1 MGNTTYLAADAK
13 LPYCRGCGH
22 ALVVRQLSRALEG
35 LALPSRSIV
44 LTTDIGCVGLA
55 DSLFPYVHT
64 VHTTH
69 GRSTAMAI
77 GMALAEAVLPA
88 SGLKPIVMIGDGGA
102 MIGLL
107 HLVHAA
113 QLNVDVTVLVHNNFL
128 FGMTGG
134 QHSAFT
140 PLDWCTSTT
149 PEGNRVPP
157 LDILALLR
165 AAHAGFLD
173 RQFATDGDLNAV
185 IADAIAYP
193 GFSLVEILEIC
204 TGYGGLKNLSK
215 GAALHEVASRQGYA
229 IGRLEAEQ
237 PRPAFTKLYR
247 REIEW
252 KTTPLLVKDGPGVV
266 DRGVEAANHHPLP
279 PPPAEEGN
287 QLYDREESRSAS
299 LQFAGA
305 LDSRLKVQDSKPL
318 HIVIAGTAGERVQS
332 SAALLCRAALSAGL
346 YTTQKN
352 DNPVTQGSGFSLSE
366 ICLSPQPI
374 QYTGMESADVVIA
387 VSQDGW
393 NELKANGTLDAL
405 TPGSLLVLDSEL
417 ESESPTGQLLR
428 QPFRHDATPKRAALA
443 AIAFWLG
450 KEPVVPNAAWQSVL
464 AALPVERRADVTEAL
479 RIGANLA
486 RRGGA
491 HAA

>member
-1 MGNTTYLAADAK
+1 MQDTSYLASDAK

-22 ALVVRQLSRALEG
+22 ALVVRQMSRALEG
-35 LALPSRSIV
+35 LAFPARSIV

-55 DSLFPYVHT
+55 DSLFPRLHT

-113 QLNVDVTVLVHNNFL
+113 QLNVDITVLVHNNFL

-140 PLDWCTSTT
+140 PLGWVTATT
-149 PEGNRVPP
+149 PHGNRIPP
-157 LDILALLR
+157 LDLLALLR
-165 AAHAGFLD
+165 AAHAGFLA
-173 RQFATDGDLNAV
+173 RQFATDSNLDAV

-204 TGYGGLKNLSK
+204 TGYG
-215 GAALHEVASRQGYA
+215 ALGNKATGTTLREVASRQGYS
-229 IGRLEAEQ
+229 IGRVEAEQ
-237 PRPAFTKLYR
+237 PRPTFAQLFR
-247 REIEW
+247 QEIES
-252 KTTPLLVKDGPGVV
+252 
-266 DRGVEAANHHPLP
+266 LP
-279 PPPAEEGN
+279 PHIVLAQTPIQEG
-287 QLYDREESRSAS
+287 
-299 LQFAGA
+299 AGNSKPDNH
-305 LDSRLKVQDSKPL
+305 DSRFQMQDSRPL
-318 HIVIAGTAGERVQS
+318 HVVIAGTAGERVQS
-332 SAALLCRAALSAGL
+332 SAALLCRAALSAGV

-366 ICLSPQPI
+366 ICLSPRPI
-374 QYTGMESADVVIA
+374 VYTGMENADVVIV

-393 NELKANGTLDAL
+393 NELMANGTLAQL
-405 TPGSLLVLDSEL
+405 TPSALLVVDAEL
-417 ESESPTGQLLR
+417 EIANPPGRVLR
-428 QPFRHDATPKRAALA
+428 QPFRRDAAPKRAALA

-450 KEPVVPNAAWQSVL
+450 IEPVIPIAAWD
-464 AALPVERRADVTEAL
+464 AALASYPVERRENLLEAL

-486 RRGGA
+486 SQRGA
-491 HAA
+491 CAA

>member
-1 MGNTTYLAADAK
+1 MKENTTYLAADAK

-35 LALPSRSIV
+35 LALPSRSVV

-113 QLNVDVTVLVHNNFL
+113 QLNVDITVLVHNNFL

-140 PLDWCTSTT
+140 PLAWSTSTT
-149 PEGNRVPP
+149 PEGIRVPP
-157 LDILALLR
+157 LELLALLR
-165 AAHAGFLD
+165 AALAGFLA
-173 RQFATDGDLNAV
+173 RQFATDSDLNAV

-204 TGYGGLKNLSK
+204 TGYGGLKNKSK
-215 GAALHEVASRQGYA
+215 GAALHEVADSQGYSM
-229 IGRLEAEQ
+229 GRTEAER
-237 PRPAFTKLYR
+237 PRPTFAQLCR
-247 REIEW
+247 HEI
-252 KTTPLLVKDGPGVV
+252 
-266 DRGVEAANHHPLP
+266 AARP
-279 PPPAEEGN
+279 PRQPANCHSE
-287 QLYDREESRSAS
+287 RSEESRPALPQHAAS
-299 LQFAGA
+299 PN
-305 LDSRLKVQDSKPL
+305 SRLDMQDSKPL

-346 YTTQKN
+346 YATQKN

-366 ICLSPQPI
+366 ICLSPRPI
-374 QYTGMESADVVIA
+374 EYTGMESADAVIA

-393 NELKANGTLDAL
+393 NELKANGTLAAL
-405 TPGSLLVLDSEL
+405 APGALLIIDSEI
-417 ESESPTGQLLR
+417 EIDGPAGRLLR
-428 QPFRHDATPKRAALA
+428 QPFRRDATPKRAALA
-443 AIAFWLG
+443 AVGFWLG
-450 KEPVVPNAAWQSVL
+450 NEPVVPNAAWDSVL
-464 AALPVERRADVTEAL
+464 DSLAIERRADVSEAL
-479 RIGANLA
+479 RIGSNFA
-486 RRGGA
+486 RQGGA